1 MIGQGV
7 DGMITRIR
15 IDRVGIYLVLGGLI
29 VGCAFASLSALA
41 AERTEGERE
50 FVNNARLLLG
60 TDTARSASV
69 RIGDID
75 GDGDLDVVVANGRH
89 WPQQNVLCI
98 NQGRASFNVIRK
110 LGEELAT
117 SYATELADL
126 DGDGD
131 LDIAVG
137 NDRAPNR
144 VFLNDGLGHF
154 APHSIFGTISSIRS
168 LTLADVDG
176 DGDVD
181 ILANSRGAQN
191 MIYYNDGAAHFD
203 AGQPFGR
210 GDDSTIDVA
219 FADINGDGHGDLV
232 LANRD
237 HQQNYVLLND
247 GENGFNDRVPFGTG
261 RDETRAVAVADLDGD
276 GNLDLVTGNIGEP
289 NAVFKGDG
297 KGGFSDAIM
306 FGREDGRTYAVSIQD
321 MDNDGSPDLIV
332 GNAGQE
338 NAVFF
343 NQGDG
348 ERFQETRLQRG
359 NPDRNDLPNDGDD
372 ESSITY
378 GIAVGDL
385 DGDGYLDIAVANSD
399 AQNVI
404 FLNRPRRN

>member
-1 MIGQGV
+1 MFYKPFCV
-7 DGMITRIR
+7 KSLRFY
-15 IDRVGIYLVLGGLI
+15 VVWAAVL
-29 VGCAFASLSALA
+29 ASYEFTVSNAWA
-41 AERTEGERE
+41 AEP
-50 FVNNARLLLG
+50 VNSDEQRAFLTNPRLLLG
-60 TDTARSASV
+60 TDADRSASV

-89 WPQQNVLCI
+89 WPQQNLLCI

-110 LGEELAT
+110 LGEDLAT

-137 NDRAPNR
+137 NDRAPNKIFINNGR
-144 VFLNDGLGHF
+144 GHF
-154 APHSIFGTISSIRS
+154 ALHTEFGSISSIRS
-168 LTLADVDG
+168 LTLADVDD

-191 MIYYNDGAAHFD
+191 MIYYNDGAAHFSD
-203 AGQPFGR
+203 GQPFGH

-219 FADINGDGHGDLV
+219 FGDIDGDGHGDLI

-237 HQQNYVLLND
+237 SQQNYVLLND
-247 GENGFNDRVPFGTG
+247 GKNGFDDRVPFGTG

-276 GNLDLVTGNIGEP
+276 GNLDLVAGNIGER

-297 KGGFSDAIM
+297 KGGFGDALM

-321 MDNDGSPDLIV
+321 MDNDGTPDLIV

-348 ERFQETRLQRG
+348 TQFEEVRLTRRNREDETSNG
-359 NPDRNDLPNDGDD
+359 ID
-372 ESSITY
+372 ESTVTY
-378 GIAVGDL
+378 GVAVGDL
-385 DGDGYLDIAVANSD
+385 DGDGYPDIAIANSD
-399 AQNVI
+399 AQNLI
-404 FLNRPRRN
+404 FLNRPR